1 MKVITNFY
9 SRNGKYIR
17 YISFLLNS
25 AFLYWHY
32 PKLAENWFFQKM
44 AIIPEPRDTEKWLTP
59 INKAIKSFYSNN
71 GKQFICHIL
80 LLLKQVQSFLLQ
92 IAPLTV
98 RISKKKLSNFQKI
111 FAKYL

>member
-9 SRNGKYIR
+9 SRNGKYIT

-44 AIIPEPRDTEKWLTP
+44 AIIPEPCDTEKWLTS

-71 GKQFICHIL
+71 SKQFICHIL

-92 IAPLTV
+92 ITPLTV
-98 RISKKKLSNFQKI
+98 RISKKKAF
-111 FAKYL
+111 